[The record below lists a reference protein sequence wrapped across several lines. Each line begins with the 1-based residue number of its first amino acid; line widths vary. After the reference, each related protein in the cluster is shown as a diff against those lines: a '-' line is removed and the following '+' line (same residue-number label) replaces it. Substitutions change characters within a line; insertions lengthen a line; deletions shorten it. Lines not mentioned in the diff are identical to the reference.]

1 MHLKKLFFLILVLA
15 IGAMAASAQENPT
28 PKPTPEAPRI
38 SLADAKQAFDKGN
51 AFIIDSR
58 STEAYKAEHIKG
70 AVSSMEVDQRKLPKD
85 KTIIVYC
92 S

>member
-1 MHLKKLFFLILVLA
+1 MCLKKLLLVILALA
-15 IGAMAASAQENPT
+15 VSVIAASAQENPT

-38 SLADAKQAFDKGN
+38 SLADAKQAFDKGS
-51 AFIIDSR
+51 AFIIDAR

-70 AVSSMEVDQRKLPKD
+70 AVSSMEVDQKKLPKD